1 MIEENNSE
9 GYTFIK
15 FLILLAAISLSLI
28 ILIPKVSKSKKE
40 ETKKTTKKEDS
51 IITATKDYIK
61 SNSEYFNEFFK
72 EKDMIY
78 RLDVSDLKANNL
90 FENKE
95 NKIGYI
101 NIIDNKYF
109 NFISTETNNY
119 LINKIIDSNNG
130 VNNENSPFD
139 LKYIFVGNDV
149 NNYLKYNEKM
159 YRIIGVTNSNHL
171 KLIEIDENNDL
182 NSFGLGGNI
191 NWFTNKEGTNF
202 SKGLDYNTDKGI
214 FYVGFVRSNVNDKE
228 EIIKNEKRNNE
239 YTIKQPKY
247 YGKYAS
253 INLSDL
259 INASINCNFN
269 LITEINK
276 ENCNSYL
283 FDIVKNS
290 YTITTGEDNKIYFI
304 NSDNNIELTNKLD
317 NIKIHNVIYLNGLEL
332 YTGIG
337 TFDDPYILN

>member
-61 SNSEYFNEFFK
+61 SNSEYFSEFFK

-78 RLDVSDLKANNL
+78 RVDIDELQKNNL
-90 FENKE
+90 YDNKE
-95 NKIGYI
+95 NKTGYI
-101 NIIDNKYF
+101 NVIDNKYF
-109 NFISTETNNY
+109 NFINTENGEY
-119 LINKIIDSNNG
+119 LIKKIIDSNNG
-130 VNNENSPFD
+130 VNNETSPFD
-139 LKYIFVGNDV
+139 LKYIYIGNDV

-171 KLIEIDENNDL
+171 KLIELDENNNL
-182 NSFGLGGNI
+182 NSFGLGSDI
-191 NWFTNKEGTNF
+191 NWFIKKEGNNF
-202 SKGLDYNTDKGI
+202 SNELGYNSDKGI
-214 FYVGFVRSNVNDKE
+214 FYVGFVRSNVTPKE

-253 INLSDL
+253 FNISDL
-259 INASINCNFN
+259 INSSTDCKYN

-283 FDIVKNS
+283 FDVVNNS
-290 YTITTGEDNKIYFI
+290 YSITTGEDNKIYYI
-304 NSDNNIELTNKLD
+304 SDNKIELTNKLD
-317 NIKIHNVIYLNGLEL
+317 NIKVHNVIYVNGLEL